1 MLALVA
7 PAVLVSAPFLATPQE
22 ERGLFSTLQPADPV
36 GLVDN
41 LFNLSVGLVLCTL
54 LVLALVQTYRAT
66 HRGAIYSATFLQA
79 LFVLAACT
87 TLIMLVIGNEIARAF
102 SLVGALSIVR
112 FRTAIKDPR
121 DVGFVFAALALGMA
135 CGTGFYYQAILFTVF
150 LCALLLALTRL
161 NVGRAEANEAIV
173 RVTADVD
180 GADTA
185 SDLEAALKSAGAQP
199 VLINR
204 IQEGDTQQTLAWRVR
219 TGGPEDQGKLQER
232 LRGMRGVRTVGLY
245 VMDDFHVL

>member
-1 MLALVA
+1 MLALIA
-7 PAVLVSAPFLATPQE
+7 PALLLAAPPQAD
-22 ERGLFSTLQPADPV
+22 RGLFSSLQPADPV

-41 LFNLSVGLVLCTL
+41 LFNLAVGLVLCTL

-79 LFVLAACT
+79 LFVLGACT

-135 CGTGFYYQAILFTVF
+135 CGTGFYYQAILFTLF
-150 LCALLLALTRL
+150 LCGLLLLLTRM

-173 RVTADVD
+173 RVTASASGGD
-180 GADTA
+180 GAVA
-185 SDLEAALKSAGAQP
+185 ELEASLKTAGAQP
-199 VLINR
+199 MLINR
-204 IQEGDTQQTLAWRVR
+204 VMEGSEQQTLSWRVR
-219 TGGPEDQGKLQER
+219 TGGASEQGELQER
-232 LRGMRGVRTVGLY
+232 LRKIDGVRTVGVY